1 MRKVIK
7 ELYAYAKLYIRQELL
22 GLFFTVLYTGAIFLS
37 PIVSKYLI
45 DEVMPSKSMEKL
57 VTGIMIFF
65 LGCIGQPVFGYLKN
79 RIFMRVSE
87 KTTVRFRENMFNKVM
102 DAPLK
107 FFDESN
113 MGAIV
118 SRISNDGKSIS
129 EFITNFFVVFLK
141 NIILIVIILVGMFLL
156 SAKMTLFVILLFSIY
171 FVINYYMSKK
181 FLPLSK
187 KIQQCYDNICIK
199 INHSVAQIN
208 TVKLFNQE
216 EVIKKEFKD
225 IIEESYYYNMKSRNL
240 SMLINGLNNAL
251 VITCLTLVYG
261 YGSYMV
267 IKGESTIGTI
277 IAFGLYFQNLVQP
290 IYEFL
295 NNNIDIRNM
304 EPIIE
309 RINEYLNLES
319 ERAGDGKA
327 LDAIEKLELKKV
339 NFAYPNGVQALTNI
353 DMKFP
358 KNGLYAIVGDSGAGK
373 STLIKL
379 LSALYDSYDGGIYV
393 NGRELKQY
401 GVQQIRQNISFVTQ
415 EIELRNTS
423 IRENI
428 KLDKDIEDKE
438 IEEIIEFVNLKDVVD
453 KLEHG
458 LDTVMNERT
467 NLSGGEKQR
476 LAIARALVK
485 RSSVYIFD
493 EPTAALDTL
502 NEKNIK
508 EMIEELSKEKIVI
521 IITHNLGLLNEA
533 DMIYVMKQGNVMEHG
548 VYSEL
553 KESGRYF
560 STLMDALRKEESDK

>member
-1 MRKVIK
+1 MKNVIK
-7 ELYAYAKLYIRQELL
+7 ELYAYAKVYIKQEVL
-22 GLFFTVLYTGAIFLS
+22 GLIFTVLYTGAIFLS

-45 DEVMPSKSMEKL
+45 DDVMPSKSMEKL
-57 VTGIMIFF
+57 IVGILIFF
-65 LGCIGQPVFGYLKN
+65 FGCIGQPVFGYLKN

-87 KTTVRFRENMFNKVM
+87 KTTVSFRENMFNKVM

-118 SRISNDGKSIS
+118 SRISNDGRSVS

-141 NIILIVIILVGMFLL
+141 NIILIVIILAGMFLL
-156 SAKMTLFVILLFSIY
+156 SVKMTLFVILLFGIY
-171 FVINYYMSKK
+171 FFINFYMSKK
-181 FLPLSK
+181 FAPLSK

-251 VITCLTLVYG
+251 AITCLTLVYG

-267 IKGESTIGTI
+267 MKGESTIGTI
-277 IAFGLYFQNLVQP
+277 IAFGLYFQNLIQP

-304 EPIIE
+304 EPIME
-309 RINEYLNLES
+309 RIKEYVNLES
-319 ERAGDGKA
+319 ERGESGET
-327 LDAIEKLELKKV
+327 LDYIQNIELKGV
-339 NFAYPNGVQALTNI
+339 DFAYLNGTQALSNVN
-353 DMKFP
+353 MKFS

-379 LSALYDSYDGGIYV
+379 LSAFYDSYGGAIYI
-393 NGRELKQY
+393 NGKELKQY
-401 GVQQIRQNISFVTQ
+401 GVQQIRSNISIVTQ
-415 EIELRNTS
+415 EIELRSVS
-423 IRENI
+423 IRDNI
-428 KLDKDIEDKE
+428 RLDKE
-438 IEEIIEFVNLKDVVD
+438 IEEREIQKIIEFVNLKDVIE
-453 KLEHG
+453 KLECG
-458 LDTVMNERT
+458 LDTIMNERV

-485 RSSVYIFD
+485 QSSVYIFD

-502 NEKNIK
+502 NERNIK
-508 EMIEELSKEKIVI
+508 EIIQELSKEKIVI

-533 DMIYVMKQGNVMEHG
+533 DMIYVMQQGNIVERG

-553 KESGRYF
+553 KKEGKHF
-560 STLMDALRKEESDK
+560 SKLMDALSKEENNK